1 MMVVSIGT
9 FVNFCHFWLSQFWGC
24 IWYLVGSWLLLI
36 ILQYTGQALDPQQWI
51 IWSKISAGPC
61 LRNLWTYCLYIIEF
75 SKSSSK
81 IRVLLGIVHNYS
93 SPWVSLQ
100 YGIVGRTGAGKSSL
114 IAALFRLSE
123 PEGNICIDDILT
135 TRIGLHDLR
144 KKMSVALQ
152 VCIAEHSHMFF
163 L

>member
-1 MMVVSIGT
+1 MSYVFQMISVERGIEYTELVKEAPWELESRPRHGGEIY
-9 FVNFCHFWLSQFWGC
+9 FNNVNFRHKSDGP
-24 IWYLVGSWLLLI
+24 LV
-36 ILQYTGQALDPQQWI
+36 
-51 IWSKISAGPC
+51 
-61 LRNLWTYCLYIIEF
+61 LRNVYAAFYPGE
-75 SKSSSK
+75 K
-81 IRVLLGIVHNYS
+81 
-93 SPWVSLQ
+93 

-123 PEGNICIDDILT
+123 PEGDICIDDILT